1 MHFMSRYCLL
11 EALTVQL
18 MSMQLSKVVALN
30 GQSFLGVI
38 IDGPYKALH
47 PTRSSTPLL
56 LQMTIILSV
65 HIYIL
70 LPAQL
75 SVSCL
80 PEVWIVVCYIVCHYW
95 SVFHR
100 WASAPCCLVYYI
112 VDHFWIKLT
121 RWVGLCC
128 CGWLYNKM

>member
-1 MHFMSRYCLL
+1 MHFMGRYCLL

-18 MSMQLSKVVALN
+18 MSMHLFKVEALN

-56 LQMTIILSV
+56 LQMTIKLSV

-70 LPAQL
+70 HNYPFHVYPRCGSWFAISSAITGQCFIDERVLRVAWFIIL
-75 SVSCL
+75 SII
-80 PEVWIVVCYIVCHYW
+80 PEL
-95 SVFHR
+95 R
-100 WASAPCCLVYYI
+100 
-112 VDHFWIKLT
+112 
-121 RWVGLCC
+121 
-128 CGWLYNKM
+128 